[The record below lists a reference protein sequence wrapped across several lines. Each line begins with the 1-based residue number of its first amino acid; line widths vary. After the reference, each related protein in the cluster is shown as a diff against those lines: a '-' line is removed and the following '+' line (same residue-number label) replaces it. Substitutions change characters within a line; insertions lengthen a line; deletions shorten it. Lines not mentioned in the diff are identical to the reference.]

1 MKKAVGLD
9 TIKEKYMSKKFTDKE
24 LVVLSTIIVS
34 VESSDGLLAL
44 GDIFSDVDQ
53 NTLNVIIHELG
64 EVREMKDYDHFKR
77 ILKQIVNEIVNKE
90 M

>member
-1 MKKAVGLD
+1 
-9 TIKEKYMSKKFTDKE
+9 MSKKFTDKE